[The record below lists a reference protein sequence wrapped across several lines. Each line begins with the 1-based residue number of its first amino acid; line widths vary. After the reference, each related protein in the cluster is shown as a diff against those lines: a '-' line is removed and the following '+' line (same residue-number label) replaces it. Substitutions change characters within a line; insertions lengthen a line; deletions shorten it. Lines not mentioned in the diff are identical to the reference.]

1 MTENAVGCFSFFRC
15 LHCWMK
21 SCIHPPS
28 SKNTP
33 VSKPTF
39 KRVTKKSLFDVDVV
53 PAENTGKGVFFL
65 HENECISKSG
75 KNEESDFG

>member
-1 MTENAVGCFSFFRC
+1 MPALLDEIFYP
-15 LHCWMK
+15 
-21 SCIHPPS
+21 PPS

-65 HENECISKSG
+65 QENECISKSG
-75 KNEESDFG
+75 KYEESDFADKNL